1 MIEIVERSQ
10 NMASYLE
17 TEDLSPDEDTTPEQ
31 EADVIEEK
39 LITENI
45 NAQIKLDYKLKT
57 AEERA

>member
-1 MIEIVERSQ
+1 
-10 NMASYLE
+10 MASYLE
-17 TEDLSPDEDTTPEQ
+17 TEDLLPDEDTTPEQ

>member
-17 TEDLSPDEDTTPEQ
+17 TEDLLPDEDTTPEQ